1 MNTECVYR
9 PTEQTIEGCKRF
21 ADRINNLD
29 CELYPVSI
37 ARVTRKVNGL
47 KEGDLIVFVGG
58 KYHYM
63 TRRKGAKV
71 FDPYDFP
78 PSYDWFEDL
87 IEL

>member
-21 ADRINNLD
+21 AERINNLD

-37 ARVTRKVNGL
+37 AKVTQKVSGL
-47 KEGDLIVFVGG
+47 KKGDLIVFVGG

-63 TRRKGAKV
+63 TEREDAKMI
-71 FDPYDFP
+71 DPCNLPYTPDWYKDF
-78 PSYDWFEDL
+78 
-87 IEL
+87 IEF